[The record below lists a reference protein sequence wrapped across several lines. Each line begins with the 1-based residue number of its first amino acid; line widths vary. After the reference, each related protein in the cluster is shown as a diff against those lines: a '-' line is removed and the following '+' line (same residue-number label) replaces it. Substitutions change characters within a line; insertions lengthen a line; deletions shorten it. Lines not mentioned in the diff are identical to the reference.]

1 MSGIDP
7 GLAILGSGA
16 LGLLGGL
23 FTNEANQDAASI
35 NAAAIGANQEKA
47 LDALTGSDAFRRIT
61 RDGGGFKVDQGP
73 GAPSAANARTDLAR
87 GDEIFRAPGINAADR
102 DFRFTLPTL
111 ASANQLVD
119 RDLARQRGVFDEQAG
134 QVRESQ
140 RRRFGGV
147 ENTGEVANTMD
158 KLYQLNR
165 EFDWGKERLGM
176 DLYNKSRGADLDI
189 KNALKDSLALQA
201 PAPGYV
207 SGGPGAQASNVIAQ
221 TPPPA
226 RPADLGM
233 ALPFASGADA
243 VARWLQNERYEQDRK
258 DRNTLLNRWLDNQ
271 GPQGWWF

>member
-1 MSGIDP
+1 MAIDP

-16 LGLLGGL
+16 LGLLGGY
-23 FTNEANQDAASI
+23 FTNRANQDAASI

-47 LDALTGSDAFRRIT
+47 LNALTGSDAFRRVT
-61 RDGGGFKVDQGP
+61 RDGGGFKLTQP

-140 RRRFGGV
+140 RRRFPDQ
-147 ENTGEVANTMD
+147 NTGGEANTLD

-189 KNALKDSLALQA
+189 KNALKASLALQA

-233 ALPFASGADA
+233 ALPFASGANV
-243 VARWLQNERYEQDRK
+243 VAQLLQNERYEQDRK

-271 GPQGWWF
+271 VPQADFPVQ